1 MDICALHQ
9 YGLDDIIEN
18 RNVLEKSEEK
28 LKFLEKF
35 DESLKIT
42 VPEKI
47 DDFTVGKITTE
58 EGIKDSVSKFLQE
71 EIEKADSPTLQEKF
85 VELKDKI

>member
-1 MDICALHQ
+1 
-9 YGLDDIIEN
+9 
-18 RNVLEKSEEK
+18 
-28 LKFLEKF
+28 LKFLKKF
-35 DESLKIT
+35 DESLGLK

-47 DDFTVGKITTE
+47 DDFTVWKIE
-58 EGIKDSVSKFLQE
+58 LDDEDIANLSKVLQE

>member
-1 MDICALHQ
+1 M
-9 YGLDDIIEN
+9 
-18 RNVLEKSEEK
+18 K
-28 LKFLEKF
+28 KF
-35 DESLKIT
+35 DESLGLK

-47 DDFTVGKITTE
+47 DDFTVWKIE
-58 EGIKDSVSKFLQE
+58 LDDGDIANLPKVLQE